1 MIKATGIAMQA
12 APIEKTGLRS
22 FKAALLAVV
31 ASVVLAACGGGA
43 QTTDTP
49 LPNGTGNT
57 NNNPYTG
64 PVARDADV
72 LKFQQ
77 EFWSNAKTTDRCGN
91 CHNETAAVLPMFV
104 RNDDI
109 NEAYDAALTKVDIDQ
124 PSDSVIVSQVGG
136 GHNCWLLPGNDG
148 ICASILTTWIEKWVG
163 NAADGGRQ
171 IVLTPPDEARSPD
184 ESKNFPD
191 DPNVAGT
198 NGASFANTVYPLLA
212 VDPQNYCSGCHSSA
226 EGQNP
231 FFADSDIAAAYE
243 AARPKM
249 NLDAPENSRFVEKLQ
264 PADPTLPPEQR
275 GEGHNCWDDCADDAR
290 EMEAAI
296 RQFADGIDPTV
307 VDTDLVISKAMRLTE
322 GVVASGGNRY
332 EDAQI
337 ALWEFKAGSGL
348 IAYDSSGVKPEINLD
363 LSQEV
368 SWYGGWGITTNGG
381 RAQGLTT
388 TSTKLADVIQESGE
402 FSIEAWVIP
411 ANVTQE
417 DKSIITYSAGN
428 TDRNVTLR
436 QNLYDYNYLLRTT
449 ETVGEEVETLLSTPA
464 GADVL
469 QATLQHVVATYHP
482 TDGRRIYVNGEIV
495 SGVDPVLGGTLI
507 DWQSNYAFI
516 LGSDASGD
524 NAWEGT
530 IRLAAVHRR
539 ALTPEQVTQN
549 FDVGVGEKFFL
560 LFDISHQV
568 KNIPEADPSDQSS
581 FILFEVAQ
589 YDTYSYLFDRPHF
602 LTLDGSAPEGIRIRG
617 LRVAMNGLEA
627 PVGQSYATLDGFL
640 NASEFE
646 ELGQPLSVLGAVLP
660 LEKGPDDDDFFLTF
674 DILSNDSYSRP
685 NDPTLTINPV
695 DLEDKSRIGL
705 RTFDEINA
713 TYSEALGIDWT
724 DFSNVN
730 DTYLELRQ
738 SLPAVENIDTFL
750 SSHQVAIAQL
760 AIAYCDALVNVDGN
774 PNPIRGQMFPGFDFD
789 APPLTAFDPTN
800 GDAANGIPSS
810 RERFVVPLIDY
821 VMGTGLTSQPA
832 YADVY
837 SELASFSAAGGRP
850 HNLVQRLIDGGSSTR
865 AISKGV
871 CAAMLGNAATLVQ

>member
-1 MIKATGIAMQA
+1 MNKATGIAVRT
-12 APIEKTGLRS
+12 APIDQTGLHS
-22 FKAALLAVV
+22 LKVALLAVV

-91 CHNETAAVLPMFV
+91 CHNETAGVLPMFV

-109 NEAYDAALTKVDIDQ
+109 NEAYDAALTKVNIDQ
-124 PSDSVIVSQVGG
+124 PSGSVIVSQVAS
-136 GHNCWLLPGNDG
+136 GHNCWLLPGSEG
-148 ICASILTTWIEKWVG
+148 ICASIVTTWIERWLG
-163 NAADGGRQ
+163 DAAGGGRQ
-171 IVLTPPDEARSPD
+171 IVLTAPDPRDPD
-184 ESKNFPD
+184 QSRNFPD
-191 DPNVAGT
+191 DGTTAGT
-198 NGASFANTVYPLLA
+198 NGTSFADTVYPLLA
-212 VDPQNYCSGCHSSA
+212 TPNEYCSGCHSSA

-231 FFADSDIAAAYE
+231 FFADMDIAAAYE

-249 NLDAPENSRFVEKLQ
+249 NLDAPENSRFVKKLQ
-264 PADPTLPPEQR
+264 PANSSLPPEQR
-275 GEGHNCWDDCADDAR
+275 GEGHNCWDDCESNAR

-296 RQFADGIDPTV
+296 RLFAAGIDPTV
-307 VDTDLVISKAMRLTE
+307 VDSNLVVSKAMRLTD
-322 GVVASGGNRY
+322 GVIASGGNRY

-337 ALWEFKAGSGL
+337 AFWEFKKGSGL
-348 IAYDSSGVKPEINLD
+348 IAYDTSGVDPAIDLN

-381 RAQGLTT
+381 RAQGLTN
-388 TSTKLADVIQESGE
+388 TSTKLSDVIQESGE

-417 DKSIITYSAGN
+417 DASIITYSAGSM
-428 TDRNVTLR
+428 DRNFTVR
-436 QNLYDYNYLLRTT
+436 QNLYDYNYLLRTSETSLEAVT
-449 ETVGEEVETLLSTPA
+449 ELLSTPA
-464 GADVL
+464 DDEVL

-482 TDGRRIYVNGEIV
+482 IDGRRIYVNGEVV
-495 SGVDPVLGGTLI
+495 SPVDPVPGGTLI
-507 DWQSNYAFI
+507 DWQNNFAFI

-530 IRLAAVHRR
+530 IRLAALHRR
-539 ALTPEQVTQN
+539 ALTQEQVVQN

-568 KNIPEADPSDQSS
+568 KSIPETDPSDQSS
-581 FILFEVAQ
+581 YILFEVAQ
-589 YDTYSYLFDRPHF
+589 YDSYSYLFDKPHF
-602 LTLDGSAPEGIRIRG
+602 ITLDGSAPEGLRIKG

-627 PVGQSYATLDGFL
+627 PVGQTYATIDDFL
-640 NASEFE
+640 SAQEFV

-660 LEKGPDDDDFFLTF
+660 LEKGPEDDDFFLTF

-685 NDPTLTINPV
+685 NDPTLTISPV
-695 DLEDKSRIGL
+695 DLEDKSEIGL

-730 DTYLELRQ
+730 DTYVELRQ
-738 SLPAVENIDTFL
+738 SLPAVEDIDTFL

-774 PNPIRGQMFPGFDFD
+774 PNP
-789 APPLTAFDPTN
+789 
-800 GDAANGIPSS
+800 
-810 RERFVVPLIDY
+810 
-821 VMGTGLTSQPA
+821 
-832 YADVY
+832 
-837 SELASFSAAGGRP
+837 
-850 HNLVQRLIDGGSSTR
+850 
-865 AISKGV
+865 
-871 CAAMLGNAATLVQ
+871 

>member
-12 APIEKTGLRS
+12 APIDKTGLRS
-22 FKAALLAVV
+22 LKTALLAVV

-49 LPNGTGNT
+49 PPNGIGNT

-64 PVARDADV
+64 PVAQDADV

-77 EFWSNAKTTDRCGN
+77 EFWSNAKSTDRCGN
-91 CHNETAAVLPMFV
+91 CHNETAGVLPMFV

-109 NEAYDAALTKVDIDQ
+109 NEAYKAALTKVDVDQ
-124 PSDSVIVSQVGG
+124 PSASMIVSQVGS

-184 ESKNFPD
+184 QSRNFPD
-191 DPNVAGT
+191 GPNVAGT
-198 NGASFANTVYPLLA
+198 NGASFASTVYPLLA
-212 VDPQNYCSGCHSSA
+212 APNNYCSGCHSSA

-231 FFADSDIAAAYE
+231 FFADLDIAAAYE

-249 NLDAPENSRFVEKLQ
+249 NLDAPENSRFVKKLQ
-264 PADPTLPPEQR
+264 PADPALPPDRR
-275 GEGHNCWDDCADDAR
+275 GEGHNCWDDCESNAR

-296 RQFADGIDPTV
+296 RLFAAGIDPTV
-307 VDTDLVISKAMRLTE
+307 VDTDLIISKAMRLTE

-348 IAYDSSGVKPEINLD
+348 VAFDTSGVKPEINLD

-368 SWYGGWGITTNGG
+368 TWYGGWGITTNGG

-417 DKSIITYSAGN
+417 DRSIITYSAGDE
-428 TDRNVTLR
+428 DRNFTVR

-482 TDGRRIYVNGEIV
+482 SDGRHIYVNGELV

-516 LGSDASGD
+516 LGSDASGE

-539 ALTPEQVTQN
+539 ALTPEQVMQN

-581 FILFEVAQ
+581 YILFEVAQ

-695 DLEDKSRIGL
+695 DLEDKSQIGL

-724 DFSNVN
+724 DFANVN

-738 SLPAVENIDTFL
+738 SLPAVEDIDTFL

-774 PNPIRGQMFPGFDFD
+774 PNPDRGQMFPGFDFD
-789 APPLTAFDPTN
+789 AVPTTAFAPPPPPPLN
-800 GDAANGIPSS
+800 GGRDL
-810 RERFVVPLIDY
+810 FVVPLIDY
-821 VMGTGLTSQPA
+821 VMGTGLASQPA

-837 SELASFSAAGGRP
+837 SELAGFSAAGGRP
-850 HNLVQRLIDGGSSTR
+850 HNLVQRLVDGGSSTR